1 MKKLPPP
8 TKNNGARNSNSSRAR
23 ARMIARWQA
32 VFLKAL
38 RKSPNIAWACRKA
51 GVSRFTAYRYREVD
65 ETFSSKWEEALSA
78 SVDRCE
84 EKAFD
89 MAWKGDSQLLQ
100 FILKAH
106 RPSIYR
112 ERIEAAVA
120 GGIVFIPAKAEGSES
135 AQRITNPV
143 FHLGSRFP

>member
-1 MKKLPPP
+1 M
-8 TKNNGARNSNSSRAR
+8 AH
-23 ARMIARWQA
+23 
-32 VFLKAL
+32 
-38 RKSPNIAWACRKA
+38 
-51 GVSRFTAYRYREVD
+51 VSRFTAYKYREED
-65 ETFSSKWEEALSA
+65 EAFAAKWEEALQA

-106 RPSIYR
+106 RPAIYR

-120 GGIVFIPAKAEGSES
+120 GGIVLIPAKSEGNE
-135 AQRITNPV
+135 
-143 FHLGSRFP
+143 

>member
-1 MKKLPPP
+1 MSKTKKKQLALH
-8 TKNNGARNSNSSRAR
+8 NGQTDNVLKRRNTSNSSRAR
-23 ARMIARWQA
+23 ARYVARWQA
-32 VFLKAL
+32 SFLKAL
-38 RKSPNIAWACRKA
+38 RAAPNVAHACRVA
-51 GVSRFTAYRYREVD
+51 HVDRVTAYRHREENEV
-65 ETFSSKWEEALSA
+65 FARKWEEALSA

-106 RPSIYR
+106 RPETYR

-120 GGIVFIPAKAEGSES
+120 GGIV
-135 AQRITNPV
+135 
-143 FHLGSRFP
+143 

>member
-1 MKKLPPP
+1 MNN
-8 TKNNGARNSNSSRAR
+8 TKSALALRSNDAHNSNASRAR
-23 ARMIARWQA
+23 RVARWQA

-51 GVSRFTAYRYREVD
+51 GISRFTAYKYRED
-65 ETFSSKWEEALSA
+65 DAAFAAKWEEALSA

-106 RPSIYR
+106 RPGTYR

-120 GGIVFIPAKAEGSES
+120 GGIVFLPSKAKGAE
-135 AQRITNPV
+135 
-143 FHLGSRFP
+143 